1 MELRGLL
8 LSLQEMNI
16 AKPDDAE
23 RFVMEDGL
31 TELLDGIYRYGVQII
46 NLDMFQADCPEKLQ
60 VVLELHRL
68 KPEECLL
75 IGATDKIFSVIE
87 GMKIA
92 AVGYENPLLSNQKLA
107 GAKMVV
113 EGFEEVDFYFL
124 ERMYQR
130 EHKIPWTVI
139 ETKRCFLRETTL
151 DDLDELYRIY
161 SQESIARYVEG
172 LYENREKE
180 EEYTR
185 AYIRDMYGFYGYGMW
200 TAVRKS
206 TGSIIGRA
214 GLNHRDIHGE
224 TLLEMGYMIGEEY
237 QRQGFAM
244 ELCQGILQFA
254 EEATEFEEIHCL
266 IEKGN
271 QNSIHLAEKLG
282 LIWREEIKIQGKS
295 MQRYTKTL
303 HFR

>member
-1 MELRGLL
+1 MKLRGLIL
-8 LSLQEMNI
+8 FFHEMNV
-16 AKPDDAE
+16 AKPDDLE

-46 NLDMFQADCPEKLQ
+46 NLDTFQADSPEKLKI
-60 VVLELHRL
+60 VLTLHRL
-68 KPEECLL
+68 EPEECLM
-75 IGATDKIFSVIE
+75 IGASDKAFAAIE

-92 AVGYENPLLSNQKLA
+92 AVGYVNPFLPNQKL
-107 GAKMVV
+107 GRAKMVV

-130 EHKIPWTVI
+130 EHGLPWTVI
-139 ETKRCFLRETTL
+139 ETRRCFLREMTL
-151 DDLDELYRIY
+151 EDLDELYQMY
-161 SQESIARYVEG
+161 SEDSISRYVEG

-185 AYIRDMYGFYGYGMW
+185 AYIQNMYGFYGYGMW
-200 TAVRKS
+200 VAVERS
-206 TGSIIGRA
+206 SGAIIGRA
-214 GLNHRDIHGE
+214 GLNHRDIQGE
-224 TLLEMGYMIGEEY
+224 PFLEMGYMIREKY
-237 QRQGFAM
+237 QRQGFAT

-282 LIWREEIKIQGKS
+282 FIWQDEMKIQRKS